1 MTVTEIKHAG
11 KRREWQDRIMECRNS
26 GEPIRQWCGERGIC
40 PSTYYRWEREIFGR
54 LGKKGSESQAL
65 AVAVP
70 EFAAAAAIKPS
81 GGGQAMMTLRTG
93 TAEIDIYAGA
103 GEREIEAVLRA
114 LKVC

>member
-1 MTVTEIKHAG
+1 M
-11 KRREWQDRIMECRNS
+11 
-26 GEPIRQWCGERGIC
+26 
-40 PSTYYRWEREIFGR
+40 
-54 LGKKGSESQAL
+54 
-65 AVAVP
+65 AVAGA
-70 EFAAAAAIKPS
+70 EFAAAPSIKPR